1 LARLVDSRQLALTGR
16 PQRMRAGFRHARDR
30 GLRRTDA
37 PMQLRAVTLFRMD
50 SCLSRE
56 RRSPHRL
63 RRFLYCSHTRCLQC
77 GCRRTSSR
85 HCARA
90 RLEPPRDRARVRFIC
105 AVGAFGR
112 RVRTLSCALY
122 VTASGSPALMP
133 TNDSS
138 GSHYSITVPSMLRR
152 EGLMLEGIRKTGPAG
167 TSERDI
173 NEKGLSTERP

>member
-56 RRSPHRL
+56 RRSPHGL

-85 HCARA
+85 HCPA

-105 AVGAFGR
+105 AVGAFRPQGEDVVERTVRDRFGITGTDADERFIGFALIDNRTINAPR
-112 RVRTLSCALY
+112 RGADAR
-122 VTASGSPALMP
+122 GHPE
-133 TNDSS
+133 D
-138 GSHYSITVPSMLRR
+138 
-152 EGLMLEGIRKTGPAG
+152 G
-167 TSERDI
+167 TCRDI
-173 NEKGLSTERP
+173 GKGHQ